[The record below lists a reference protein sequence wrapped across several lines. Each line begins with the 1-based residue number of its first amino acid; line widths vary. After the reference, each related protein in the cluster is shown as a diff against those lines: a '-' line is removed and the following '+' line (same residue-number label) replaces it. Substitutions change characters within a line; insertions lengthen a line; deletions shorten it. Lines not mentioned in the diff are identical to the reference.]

1 MHAILVT
8 VGTDG
13 DVFPY
18 LGLGSRLQARG
29 HRVTLVAGAE
39 YESRAIAG
47 GLEFHALVSVEES
60 RALFEHPDF
69 WNPRKTA
76 PLSARWGLALLERQY
91 HLLAGLITSDAVFVA
106 NPGILAAS

>member
-18 LGLGSRLQARG
+18 LGLGAKLRANG
-29 HRVTLVAGAE
+29 HRVTLVAGEE
-39 YESRAIAG
+39 YESRALVA
-47 GLEFHALVSVEES
+47 GLEFHRLVSSEES

-69 WNPRKTA
+69 WNPAKTA

-91 HLLAGLITSDAVFVA
+91 HLLAGLITPDSVIVA
-106 NPGILAAS
+106 NP